1 MTLAGCKIILVHP
14 RDPNNIGAAARV
26 MKNFGL
32 SELAVVAPHPPIWD
46 EVVAAVNADD
56 VIKNVHVTNTLAE
69 AVADCTMV
77 IGTKDRTRFPA
88 PIITPAELSNY
99 RYEKLALVFGA
110 EKHGL
115 TNDDLSHC
123 HYVLRVPTQA
133 ACPSMNL
140 AQAVAICCY
149 ELRREDAS
157 EISAP
162 KIAAATAGEIEA
174 ALTNITETLAIA
186 GFMRDDNQSSLTQ
199 ELRQTLLQGKLT
211 AREITL
217 LHGAL
222 RQIKW
227 KMENK

>member
-1 MTLAGCKIILVHP
+1 MNCKIILVHP

-56 VIKNVHVTNTLAE
+56 VIKNARITATLAE

-77 IGTKDRTRFPA
+77 IGTKDRTKFPA
-88 PIITPAELSNY
+88 PIITPAELPNY
-99 RYEKLALVFGA
+99 RHEKIALVFGA

-123 HYVLRVPTQA
+123 HYVLRIPTQA

-140 AQAVAICCY
+140 AQAVAVCCY
-149 ELRREDAS
+149 ELRREDAP

-162 KIAAATAGEIEA
+162 KIAAATAGEVEA
-174 ALTNITETLAIA
+174 ALVKITETLTIA
-186 GFMRDDNQSSLTQ
+186 GFMRDDNQSLLTQ
-199 ELRQTLLQGKLT
+199 ELRQTLRQSKLT

-217 LHGAL
+217 LRGAL
-222 RQIKW
+222 RQIQW